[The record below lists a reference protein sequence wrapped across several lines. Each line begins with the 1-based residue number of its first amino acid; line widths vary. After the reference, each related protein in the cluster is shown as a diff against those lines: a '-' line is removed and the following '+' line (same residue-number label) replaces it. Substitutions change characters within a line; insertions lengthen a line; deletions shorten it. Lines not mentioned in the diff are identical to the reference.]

1 MVDWQADRW
10 EDSITSTVVAPARA
24 GSSHRRN
31 KKNSSLII
39 ITDIEDQTIV
49 TAETIVIITEV
60 NQNPHP
66 DIGDPVPQTI
76 KETTKGPAPVTDLIT
91 TNKDETN

>member
-1 MVDWQADRW
+1 
-10 EDSITSTVVAPARA
+10 
-24 GSSHRRN
+24 
-31 KKNSSLII
+31 
-39 ITDIEDQTIV
+39 V